1 MHKCSVNGC
10 TNMQSEA
17 MFAKCNTHMME
28 AIKQGKQQEPREDE
42 SWVHDSDMESR
53 G

>member
-1 MHKCSVNGC
+1 MHKCSVDGC
-10 TNMQSEA
+10 TNMQKDA
-17 MFAKCNTHMME
+17 MFAMCNTHMME
-28 AIKQGKQQEPREDE
+28 AIKQGKQEPREDDD